1 MRNLVFIFIVFLSLT
16 AACSSG
22 GDKEK
27 SSSEEEAKEQSAS
40 KEMSPKMKKDIK
52 KIEEY
57 LSQNNIDATQAPSGV
72 FYVKEEEGSGTA
84 AANGKTVKVHYTG
97 KLMKNGKKFDSSRDR
112 GEPIEFELGKG
123 MVIQGWEKGLTHFKE
138 GGKGTLYIPSPL
150 AYGSKGAGDM
160 IPPGAILMFD
170 VELVDVK

>member
-1 MRNLVFIFIVFLSLT
+1 MRNLSFIFIVFLSLT
-16 AACSSG
+16 VACSSG
-22 GDKEK
+22 GDKKE
-27 SSSEEEAKEQSAS
+27 STSEDKTEEQGAS
-40 KEMSPKMKKDIK
+40 KEMSPKMENDIQQIKD
-52 KIEEY
+52 Y
-57 LSQNNIDATQAPSGV
+57 LSENNIDATQAPSGV
-72 FYVKEEEGSGTA
+72 FYVKDKEGTGTA

-112 GEPIEFELGKG
+112 GKPIEFELGKG

-160 IPPGAILMFD
+160 IPPDAILMFE
-170 VELVDVK
+170 VELVEVN